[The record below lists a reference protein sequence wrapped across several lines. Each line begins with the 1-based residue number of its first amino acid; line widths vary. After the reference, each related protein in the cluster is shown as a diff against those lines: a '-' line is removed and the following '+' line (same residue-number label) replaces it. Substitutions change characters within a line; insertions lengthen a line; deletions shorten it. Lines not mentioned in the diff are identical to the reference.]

1 MEMLNCVS
9 HALTE
14 YKQHTC
20 RITCPGK
27 VGSYPTLDLRPEK
40 NDALF
45 NTKVALR
52 ILILIFWRSGDSRAS
67 QNKGVNCDT
76 TEPQRTKG
84 PFDTM
89 GAHGNKFHF
98 DRVGPHGTYG
108 PL

>member
-1 MEMLNCVS
+1 MEMLNCILK
-9 HALTE
+9 ALIE

-27 VGSYPTLDLRPEK
+27 VGIYPTLDLRPEK
-40 NDALF
+40 NAALF

-52 ILILIFWRSGDSRAS
+52 IVILIFWRFGDSRVS
-67 QNKGVNCDT
+67 QNRRVNCDT
-76 TEPQRTKG
+76 LEPQRTKG
-84 PFDTM
+84 PFDTV